1 MKKSFGLALVV
12 LGAFGLFAASS
23 EASADTDM
31 LRVYNPNS
39 GEHFYTGV
47 PEEKNNLVQVGWADE
62 GLGWRAPSSGDRV
75 YRLYN
80 RNEGDHHYTLDT
92 GERDWL
98 IGLGWEDEGTGWFS
112 DVNKGE
118 PLLRLYNPN
127 AKTGSHHYTH
137 STGERDSL
145 VAAGWRYEGVGWYG
159 VEQDT
164 ATSQSIEAQFLTLLN
179 DYRTQLNLSTLTSS
193 SLLKEAAR
201 IRTVELLDVYSEQRP
216 DGRGNEST
224 LSDVGYTDYAV
235 LGFIMIGIDKTSV
248 TNTQQVAQA
257 TFDELKADPTTQDV
271 LAYAAFNE
279 VGISFKMNDNQP
291 YTFIYFA
298 RK

>member
-1 MKKSFGLALVV
+1 MKRKFGLALVV
-12 LGAFGLFAASS
+12 LGAFGLFTASS

-47 PEEKNNLVQVGWADE
+47 PNERDGLVRAGWDNE

-80 RNEGDHHYTLDT
+80 RNEGDHHYTLDV

-112 DVNKGE
+112 DRNKGE

-179 DYRTQLNLSTLTSS
+179 DYRAQQNLGTLTSS
-193 SLLKEAAR
+193 TLLKEAAR
-201 IRTVELLDVYSEQRP
+201 IRTVELLDVYGEERP
-216 DGRGNEST
+216 DGRDSESA
-224 LSDVGYTDYAV
+224 LAEVGYTDYTAY
-235 LGFIMIGIDKTSV
+235 GYNIIGIDKTTV

-257 TFDELKADPTTQDV
+257 TFDELIADPVTREV
-271 LAYAAFNE
+271 IVYPVFNE

-291 YTFIYFA
+291 YTFIFFA
-298 RK
+298 TK